1 MGCPGG
7 PLWQDVSGSISTTVL
22 LLLFSW
28 LGEHWEKTPLH
39 VTEGTLQN
47 FRARRDL
54 RGHLVQSPVC
64 PASFGGVPVNQNM
77 DAPSRDGPFHL

>member
-1 MGCPGG
+1 MGYPGG
-7 PLWQDVSGSISTTVL
+7 PLRKDVSGSISATVL

-39 VTEGTLQN
+39 VTERTLKN

-64 PASFGGVPVNQNM
+64 SASFGGVPVNQSM
-77 DAPSRDGPFHL
+77 HARSRDGPFHL